1 MSAVCIDFDTDFASF
16 FEPPL
21 QKVAT
26 LSDID
31 VDSFRRRFRAP
42 GVPLIIEGESENWPA
57 LQLWPKLE
65 YLKRKVGQEPV
76 FVRDLD
82 RGNIS
87 GVAYREPYLRL
98 PFSEFIDRISGPKP
112 QNLYLTQGIVRRPAG
127 VLRAFERARSPAI
140 LTALA
145 GDLPAP
151 RLWRPREVL
160 ETNLWLGPGGHGS
173 PLHFDELD
181 NLNAVITGCKRWLLF
196 PSVEVEKLTAGG
208 RDARQSIARGFHAG
222 EPDRFVPP
230 QRRIARGYQCVV
242 RPGQILYVP
251 RGMWHQVFSGPDLS
265 MAVNSWFFRFPQ
277 DAHDAALFKAR
288 RLVGFRSP
296 RRLAMALTVI
306 YGDSVRRLGRYGAQ
320 RLLGKQPALPEVG
333 KTSYI

>member
-222 EPDRFVPP
+222 EPDRFVTTTAAYCARLPVRRP
-230 QRRIARGYQCVV
+230 SRPDPLCAPRNVASGIQRSGSQHGGQFLVLPVSPGRPRRRVV
-242 RPGQILYVP
+242 Q
-251 RGMWHQVFSGPDLS
+251 GP
-265 MAVNSWFFRFPQ
+265 ATCRFPIPP
-277 DAHDAALFKAR
+277 AFGHGAN
-288 RLVGFRSP
+288 
-296 RRLAMALTVI
+296 
-306 YGDSVRRLGRYGAQ
+306 GDLR
-320 RLLGKQPALPEVG
+320 
-333 KTSYI
+333 